1 MTIFSIRI
9 FAAATLT
16 ALFTNTPALSQQIS
30 SERVEYDRLFKAS
43 LANPADLDTA
53 FKFAD
58 LASSLSEYEAA
69 VGALERMLFFNP
81 GLQRVRLEL
90 GVLYFK
96 LGSYGQAKT
105 YLTSVIERPETP
117 TEVSLRVQG
126 FLTEIDRRQQV
137 SQFSGFAQFGLRHQT
152 NANAGPNSLNV
163 RVLGFDA
170 VLDSKFRRKPDWN
183 LFGAG
188 GFRHIY
194 DFETQG
200 GDNWE
205 TNVVGYGAWQQHVKD
220 LDLQIGEINTGPR
233 LAVPGDILPG
243 WNVRPY
249 VLLAGLALGQS
260 PYQRSTG
267 GGISTGLPIGPALL
281 EVGAETRRRV
291 FYDSTTYP
299 TASGQTGELKTIYGS
314 ASYPVMAGLRL
325 LARANLAF
333 NEAGY
338 RFNSYRQTGF
348 DVGFSWE
355 LPALL
360 PSLPRNWTV
369 TTYVGGF
376 NVDYRAANFVVD
388 PNLRRKDREFHVNS
402 VIDIPVTQYF
412 GVSAQIFYANND
424 SNLPNYRYKNF
435 AVSFGPTARF

>member
-1 MTIFSIRI
+1 MTTSTIRV
-9 FAAATLT
+9 FAFVAIAAISMSS
-16 ALFTNTPALSQQIS
+16 PVLSQQPS
-30 SERVEYDRLFKAS
+30 SDRVEYDRLFKAS
-43 LANPADLDTA
+43 LSNPSDLDTA

-58 LASSLSEYEAA
+58 LAARLNEYEAA
-69 VGALERMLFFNP
+69 IGALERMLFFNP

-105 YLTSVIERPETP
+105 YLTTAIDKPDTP
-117 TEVSLRVQG
+117 AEVRLRVQG

-152 NANAGPNSLNV
+152 NANAGPNGLNV

-170 VLDSKFRRKPDWN
+170 VLDSKFGRKPDWN

-243 WNVRPY
+243 WSIRPY
-249 VLLAGLALGQS
+249 ALIAGLALGQS

-267 GGISTGLPIGPALL
+267 GGIATSLPVGPALL
-281 EVGAETRRRV
+281 EIGAETRRRS
-291 FYDSTTYP
+291 FYNSTNYP
-299 TASGQTGELKTIYGS
+299 TASEQTGELKTIYGS
-314 ASYPVMAGLRL
+314 ASYPLMAGLRL
-325 LARANLAF
+325 MTRANLAF

-338 RFNSYRQTGF
+338 RFNSYRQTGV

-355 LPALL
+355 LPPLL

-376 NVDYRAANFVVD
+376 HVNYREANFIVD
-388 PNLRRKDREFHVNS
+388 PNIRRKDREFHVNS
-402 VIDIPVTQYF
+402 VIDIPVTEYF
-412 GVSAQIFYANND
+412 GVSAQIFYANNN